1 MCSVLLIIVY
11 HFVLLIFGHCCILCL
26 SIYSFLIPVRYVKTF
41 LIIIKNKNVHT
52 YLDCTLSKLSTIVTQ
67 NITARLHLSMTSYF
81 AHKMS
86 TIEMFIVPVSVY
98 YVFSFW
104 TGSLDR
110 KSPFDF
116 STKYIAFYTEYVD

>member
-1 MCSVLLIIVY
+1 MFKLY
-11 HFVLLIFGHCCILCL
+11 G
-26 SIYSFLIPVRYVKTF
+26 FLIPVRYVQTF

-98 YVFSFW
+98 YVLSFW

-116 STKYIAFYTEYVD
+116 STKYIAFYTEYVDYDPIILIGA